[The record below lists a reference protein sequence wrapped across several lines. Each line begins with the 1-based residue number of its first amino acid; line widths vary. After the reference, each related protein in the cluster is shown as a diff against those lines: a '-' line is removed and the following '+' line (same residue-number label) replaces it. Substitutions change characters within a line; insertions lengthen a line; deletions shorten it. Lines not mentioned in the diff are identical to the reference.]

1 LTRNLTGVAPR
12 HAIHIGSHAYAGQ
25 RIGLLGG
32 SFNPAHEGHR
42 YISEEAL
49 KRLGLDAV
57 WWLVSPQNP
66 LKPAAGMASLADR
79 LGAARSVARH
89 PRIRVTDLE
98 SRLGTRYTADTLA
111 ALVRRYPAAR
121 FAWLMGADNLVQLP
135 AWRHW
140 SSIVNTVVIA
150 VFARSPYDAKALAGP
165 AAYRFADARLTVEL
179 APTLADW
186 QPPAWAFL
194 PLRRHPAAATTLRAE
209 GRWPV

>member
-1 LTRNLTGVAPR
+1 LNPAGAAQ
-12 HAIHIGSHAYAGQ
+12 HAIHRDARAYAGQ

-32 SFNPAHEGHR
+32 SFNPAHDGHR

-49 KRLGLDAV
+49 KRLRLDSV

-79 LGAARSVARH
+79 LAAARAIAGH

-98 SRLGTRYTADTLA
+98 RRLGTRYTADTLD
-111 ALVRRYPAAR
+111 ALTRRYPATR
-121 FAWLMGADNLVQLP
+121 FVWLMGADNLGQLP
-135 AWRHW
+135 SWRRW

-150 VFARSPYDAKALAGP
+150 VFARSPYDAGALAGR
-165 AAYRFADARLTVEL
+165 AAHRFAHARLSADA

-186 QPPAWAFL
+186 QPPAWLFL
-194 PLRRHPAAATTLRAE
+194 PLRRHPAAATALRQS
-209 GRWPV
+209 GQWPV